1 MGSIINHPFLSSKEI
16 EARGYQLKALN
27 TILDSSSLLVL
38 PTGTGK
44 TPIELMAIA
53 DRLHQFPKKKA
64 LFI

>member
-1 MGSIINHPFLSSKEI
+1 MGTILSHPFLSSQEV

-27 TILDSSSLLVL
+27 TILDSSALLIL

-53 DRLHQFPKKKA
+53 DRLYQFPKKKQC
-64 LFI
+64 